1 MSYIPDCR
9 TDEFYN
15 QKYLNDTDRE
25 FLSGF
30 DWAVEMALDN
40 FFDNNY
46 LKGFDDDTFIGHEVL
61 QELPE
66 CEKEEYTME
75 FDCLDR
81 KEEQRSVETIIDKI
95 RSEILEWAESER
107 DMLITSM
114 IDNMNEEE
122 YKAIKVKVDANENV

>member
-9 TDEFYN
+9 TDEHYN
-15 QKYLNDTDRE
+15 QKYLSDTDVE
-25 FLSGF
+25 FLAGF

-46 LKGFDDDTFIGHEVL
+46 LKGLDDDTFVGHEVL

-66 CEKEEYTME
+66 SEKDVYPIQFEFCVKEET
-75 FDCLDR
+75 R
-81 KEEQRSVETIIDKI
+81 TVETIIDKI
-95 RSEILEWAESER
+95 RMQILDWAESER

-114 IDNMNEEE
+114 IENMDEEE
-122 YKAIKVKVDANENV
+122 YKAIKEKVNANENV